1 MKKITLFFGV
11 LLSSTVLFSQVL
23 VKGISPAAV
32 QQTFE
37 FSVQAAEGGWPE
49 SVGGTADDGT
59 WGMALDFNQPGTY
72 IQAELVLVND
82 GTPGT
87 SPQGNP
93 IAEEG
98 CNPSPANAY
107 AGKIAVIRRNT
118 CNFAVKILEAQ
129 NAGAIGVIIVN
140 REDELMGMLGIAPE
154 GPLCTIPAI
163 FMKSSDGNFL
173 ISEMQNG
180 PVVMFIGNKIGVFAN
195 DMATS
200 KANVVMPEAL
210 AIPRLVAQN
219 GTEFPVDLGMWAQ
232 NLGANPQNGVT
243 ATVDVSFNGS
253 SVYSQTSA
261 PLDFVAPVGLTV
273 DEQYFDL
280 GTYAPATW
288 LEGTYTVTYTLNGSD
303 DDNSDNEISFEFNIT
318 NNVSGIY
325 AKSTTDMQNKPVAST
340 AYSLNETTTQY
351 DYWEACIVFQN
362 ANASRLSTNGSI
374 GATGMYFSAR
384 PINSV
389 MSFEVLEIRA
399 YEWNDVFVD
408 VNDANLTFNSLNQVG
423 DGLYFFPGNPD
434 SLDVLYT
441 AFDTP
446 VTLVDNKRYLFCIF
460 NASDELRI
468 GYNTLVDYTATI
480 NNYLQPISPV
490 NTLPAGGSDTWYRD
504 GFGWDNVPATA
515 VEFDINT
522 SVTNDI
528 INETAIVPY
537 PNPAINMLNV
547 PVRKDVKGAV
557 TVEVLDLT
565 GKVVL
570 SENKTIGEGPLKIN
584 VASIANGA
592 YLFNLTFADGS
603 KDTFKASVNR

>member
-11 LLSSTVLFSQVL
+11 LLSSTFLFSQVL

-37 FSVQAAEGGWPE
+37 FSVQVAEGGWPE

-59 WGMALDFNQPGTY
+59 WGMTLDFNQPGTH

-93 IAEEG
+93 VAEEG

-163 FMKSSDGNFL
+163 FMKSSDGDFL

-180 PVVMFIGNKIGVFAN
+180 PVEMFIGNKIGVFTN

-210 AIPRLVAQN
+210 AIPSLIAQN
-219 GTEFPVDLGMWAQ
+219 GTEFPVDLGLWAQ
-232 NLGANPQNGVT
+232 NLGSAPQNGVT
-243 ATVDVSFNGS
+243 ATVDVTFNSS
-253 SVYSQTSA
+253 SVYSQTST

-280 GTYAPATW
+280 GTFAPASW
-288 LEGTYTVTYTLNGSD
+288 SEGTYTVTYTLNGTD
-303 DDNSDNEISFEFNIT
+303 DDNSDNVVSFEFNIT
-318 NNVSGIY
+318 SFGSNVY
-325 AKSTTDMQNKPVAST
+325 AKSTTDFQDEPIAST

-351 DYWEACIVFQN
+351 DDWEACIVFQDP
-362 ANASRLSTNGSI
+362 NASRFNF
-374 GATGMYFSAR
+374 GANGMYFSAK
-384 PINSV
+384 PVNSL
-389 MSFEVLEIRA
+389 MSFEVLEVRA
-399 YEWNDVFVD
+399 YEWNDAFVD
-408 VNDANLTFNSLNQVG
+408 ITDSVNLTFNSINPVG

-434 SLDVLYT
+434 SLDVHYA
-441 AFDTP
+441 AFDFP
-446 VTLVDNKRYLFCIF
+446 VNLIDNKRYLFCIY

-468 GYNTLVDYTATI
+468 GYSTLVDYTATI

-490 NTLPAGGSDTWYRD
+490 RTLPAGGSNTWYRD

-515 VEFDINT
+515 VKFDFEVSIND
-522 SVTNDI
+522 N
-528 INETAIVPY
+528 IVDENLITPY
-537 PNPAINMLNV
+537 PNPAVNMLNV
-547 PVRKDVKGAV
+547 PVRKGVNGAV

-570 SENKTIGEGPLKIN
+570 SENKTIGESPLKIN

-592 YLFNLTFADGS
+592 YMFNLTFADGS
-603 KDTFKASVNR
+603 KDTFKVSVNR